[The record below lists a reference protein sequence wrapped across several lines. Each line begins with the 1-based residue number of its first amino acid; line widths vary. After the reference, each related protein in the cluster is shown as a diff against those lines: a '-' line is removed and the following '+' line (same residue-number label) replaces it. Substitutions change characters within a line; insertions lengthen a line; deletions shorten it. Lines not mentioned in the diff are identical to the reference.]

1 MDTILPGLP
10 EENCQIFDINKGH
23 DENICTPTFLQE
35 CRMRILMYEYGLGRR
50 GDEDHIIIVVTVA
63 GWVGASGGH
72 LPLRRLDRDGGS
84 ERGRDGVEVRGH
96 HQAGRRADRG
106 QQHGPAQVGYM
117 LFRI

>member
-1 MDTILPGLP
+1 
-10 EENCQIFDINKGH
+10 
-23 DENICTPTFLQE
+23 
-35 CRMRILMYEYGLGRR
+35 MRILMYEYGLGRR

-106 QQHGPAQVGYM
+106 QQHGPAQVGNM

>member
-1 MDTILPGLP
+1 MY
-10 EENCQIFDINKGH
+10 E
-23 DENICTPTFLQE
+23 
-35 CRMRILMYEYGLGRR
+35 YEYGLGRR
-50 GDEDHIIIVVTVA
+50 GDEDRIIIVVTVA
-63 GWVGASGGH
+63 GWVWASGGH